1 MRLPVFVTSALLLLI
16 ALFPCYQFG
25 ILEPN
30 NNVRTLHAWMF
41 ILRKEHPSD
50 QLRFFPKE
58 AGVCWNVMWA
68 EILGAFAVGGMVWAV
83 LPRRK
88 QG

>member
-1 MRLPVFVTSALLLLI
+1 MRLPVLVTSALLLLI
-16 ALFPCYQFG
+16 AAFPCWQVG

-30 NNVRTLHAWMF
+30 NNVRTLHTWF
-41 ILRKEHPSD
+41 FVLRKEPPVIHE
-50 QLRFFPKE
+50 RFFPKE
-58 AGVCWNVMWA
+58 PGVCWNVMLA
-68 EILGAFAVGGMVWAV
+68 EILGAFAVGGLVWTV